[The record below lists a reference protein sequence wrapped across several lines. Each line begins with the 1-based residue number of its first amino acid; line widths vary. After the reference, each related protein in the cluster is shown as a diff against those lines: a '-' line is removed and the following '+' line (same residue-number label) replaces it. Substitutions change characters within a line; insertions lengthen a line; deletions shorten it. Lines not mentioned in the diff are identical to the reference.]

1 MTPAWAQRQEEL
13 LSDCVVS
20 PHVFDHMVDRLRAFV
35 VPYQHALET
44 EAGKRNMHRYLAGLL
59 SHLDRKNAEA
69 IAALVDVERLVI
81 QQFIGTAPWDHRPLV
96 KVLVGEVV
104 ARLGEPDGVL
114 AFDPSSYPKRGTQS
128 VGVKRQ
134 WCGHRGKIDN
144 CQVGVYMGYVSR
156 RDHALLDFRLFLP
169 KEWAWDKARRQRC
182 HVPED
187 VVYRTRQEQCLEM
200 LDLWG
205 AQVPHGWVVGDDEL
219 GRHTWF
225 RHQLRERGERYIL
238 GVPCTTTLRDLE
250 APLPLYQ
257 GRGRRPKPP
266 WQSVTAW
273 RTALA
278 PEVWTQLTVQDGE
291 KGPVEI
297 EMVKR
302 RVQTRLAHKRT
313 GPQEWLVI
321 TRCPLADEDTLE
333 AQASQDTT
341 DQDTCYRY
349 HYYLTPTQTPES
361 VREEP
366 SLAELARVIKAGVC
380 IEASFKRGK
389 GEVGMDAYQ
398 VRTWQGWHHHMA
410 LTLIAVWFLVC
421 ETQRGQQW
429 TPALTLPQVR
439 YGLSVLLL
447 ETFLKSGVAY
457 ICGQVQ
463 RQLMRNELARFYH
476 HRARKCLPPRKLR
489 RDIQ

>member
-1 MTPAWAQRQEEL
+1 
-13 LSDCVVS
+13 
-20 PHVFDHMVDRLRAFV
+20 
-35 VPYQHALET
+35 
-44 EAGKRNMHRYLAGLL
+44 
-59 SHLDRKNAEA
+59 
-69 IAALVDVERLVI
+69 
-81 QQFIGTAPWDHRPLV
+81 
-96 KVLVGEVV
+96 
-104 ARLGEPDGVL
+104 
-114 AFDPSSYPKRGTQS
+114 
-128 VGVKRQ
+128 
-134 WCGHRGKIDN
+134 
-144 CQVGVYMGYVSR
+144 
-156 RDHALLDFRLFLP
+156 
-169 KEWAWDKARRQRC
+169 
-182 HVPED
+182 
-187 VVYRTRQEQCLEM
+187 
-200 LDLWG
+200 
-205 AQVPHGWVVGDDEL
+205 
-219 GRHTWF
+219 
-225 RHQLRERGERYIL
+225 
-238 GVPCTTTLRDLE
+238 
-250 APLPLYQ
+250 
-257 GRGRRPKPP
+257 
-266 WQSVTAW
+266 VTAW

-278 PEVWTQLTVQDGE
+278 PEVWTRLTVQDGE

>member
-1 MTPAWAQRQEEL
+1 M
-13 LSDCVVS
+13 
-20 PHVFDHMVDRLRAFV
+20 
-35 VPYQHALET
+35 
-44 EAGKRNMHRYLAGLL
+44 
-59 SHLDRKNAEA
+59 
-69 IAALVDVERLVI
+69 
-81 QQFIGTAPWDHRPLV
+81 
-96 KVLVGEVV
+96 
-104 ARLGEPDGVL
+104 
-114 AFDPSSYPKRGTQS
+114 
-128 VGVKRQ
+128 
-134 WCGHRGKIDN
+134 
-144 CQVGVYMGYVSR
+144 
-156 RDHALLDFRLFLP
+156 
-169 KEWAWDKARRQRC
+169 
-182 HVPED
+182 
-187 VVYRTRQEQCLEM
+187 
-200 LDLWG
+200 
-205 AQVPHGWVVGDDEL
+205 
-219 GRHTWF
+219 
-225 RHQLRERGERYIL
+225 
-238 GVPCTTTLRDLE
+238 
-250 APLPLYQ
+250 
-257 GRGRRPKPP
+257 
-266 WQSVTAW
+266 TAW

-278 PEVWTQLTVQDGE
+278 PEVWTRLTVQDGE